1 MVRPLMGVIPEVAPP
16 ERRVNFRDRLL
27 WTGIALLI
35 FLVCSQMPI
44 YGIKYASTADP
55 FYYMRVILAS
65 NRGTLME
72 LGISPIVTSGLVL
85 QLLVGSRVIQ
95 MDYSVKE
102 DRNLYAGAQKLLA
115 LLTTLG
121 MAVVYVM
128 SGMYGNV
135 STIGTGNAIL
145 IITQLFLGG
154 VIVLMLDELLQK
166 GYGLGSGINLF
177 VATNVCENVVWAAFS
192 PTTITTGRG
201 TEFQGAVIAFFH
213 LLVTRKNKIQALK
226 EALYRQNLPNICNL
240 LATVL
245 VFLTVVF
252 FQGWRV
258 NLTVKY
264 QKYRGQEA
272 PYPIK
277 LFYTG
282 NMPIILQTALVS
294 NIYFVSQLFYSNA
307 PGNPLVQ
314 LLGEW
319 QTQPGTGNLI
329 PVGGIAYY
337 ISPPNSFSEILYDP
351 FRAVFYLVFLLTACA
366 IFSRAWM
373 EVSNK
378 SPRDVAK
385 QFRDQQMTIKGYRES
400 GVIRVLSRYIPT
412 SAALGGMIIGAI
424 TVFADF
430 LGCVGTGTGIL
441 LAVTIVYG
449 YYEEFAMERKQ
460 MMSQFGM

>member
-1 MVRPLMGVIPEVAPP
+1 
-16 ERRVNFRDRLL
+16 
-27 WTGIALLI
+27 
-35 FLVCSQMPI
+35 MPI

-272 PYPIK
+272 PCK
-277 LFYTG
+277 CMCG
-282 NMPIILQTALVS
+282 NSCSIER
-294 NIYFVSQLFYSNA
+294 YSHCSTYHNHHDA
-307 PGNPLVQ
+307 PFKM
-314 LLGEW
+314 
-319 QTQPGTGNLI
+319 QTQSNYFILATCPLFFKLHWFPTFTLF
-329 PVGGIAYY
+329 
-337 ISPPNSFSEILYDP
+337 PNSFTAMLQAILSYNSWENGKHNQARAISFPSEVLRTTFHHPIP
-351 FRAVFYLVFLLTACA
+351 FRKFC
-366 IFSRAWM
+366 
-373 EVSNK
+373 
-378 SPRDVAK
+378 
-385 QFRDQQMTIKGYRES
+385 TIPFVQS
-400 GVIRVLSRYIPT
+400 FIS
-412 SAALGGMIIGAI
+412 S
-424 TVFADF
+424 F
-430 LGCVGTGTGIL
+430 C
-441 LAVTIVYG
+441 
-449 YYEEFAMERKQ
+449 
-460 MMSQFGM
+460 